1 MELNTYYT
9 KLFTDFVAALSREPI
24 MFGGRAKTHIILSI
38 LTSTIFKMLSLDL
51 YIFLKNE
58 VSRKISFVGT
68 RAAQVQQET
77 WPALRSNNKKENI
90 RRAETR
96 KNYVNILPLFRN
108 ATNAAEC
115 AFRPLT
121 AVCQRFRR
129 GWGRGLVTTPR
140 LREVTGGRSRQ
151 PGGRARQ
158 EHFLILFSKLEINL
172 SILCTD

>member
-1 MELNTYYT
+1 MKCHAKFPLWARGQPRY
-9 KLFTDFVAALSREPI
+9 SRRLGLRCAQTI
-24 MFGGRAKTHIILSI
+24 KKKILG
-38 LTSTIFKMLSLDL
+38 
-51 YIFLKNE
+51 E
-58 VSRKISFVGT
+58 
-68 RAAQVQQET
+68 
-77 WPALRSNNKKENI
+77 
-90 RRAETR
+90 RRQG

-115 AFRPLT
+115 AFRPLAT
-121 AVCQRFRR
+121 VCQRFRR

-172 SILCTD
+172 SVLCTD